1 MPKFGINR
9 AGGIGMRLI
18 CRMGRRDGW
27 KDWFY
32 FTTRQRSG
40 LLLLS
45 ALCVVLVAVR
55 LFLSG
60 HASDGEAPGPERHRE
75 LLAMLEELRE
85 RERQPRPAA
94 GHKEQP
100 AQRASAPCFAFDP
113 NVIDRSQWM
122 ALGFSEAQA
131 SSILRYRASG
141 AVFRVK
147 ADVKKLFVVS
157 EEKYRW
163 LADCIQLPD
172 SLQPAPRT
180 PRIAAAE
187 ISPPVLDLNVADTA
201 ALMQLRGIGPYFAR
215 KIVRYRDALGGY
227 CAVRQL
233 SEVYR
238 MRPGLLD
245 SIAPF
250 LTADPAAV
258 ATMSVNHAGVEV
270 LEAHPYL
277 SRSQAE
283 VLVAYREKHG
293 PYGKKEDLKKM
304 LLLTE
309 EEIERLVPYLS
320 FD

>member
-1 MPKFGINR
+1 
-9 AGGIGMRLI
+9 
-18 CRMGRRDGW
+18 MGRRDGW

-40 LLLLS
+40 LLVLS
-45 ALCVVLVAVR
+45 AVCLVLVAAR

-60 HASDGEAPGPERHRE
+60 NPSDGEAQGPERHRE
-75 LLAMLEELRE
+75 LLAMLAELKK
-85 RERQPRPAA
+85 RERQPQPAA
-94 GHKEQP
+94 RDKEQP
-100 AQRASAPCFAFDP
+100 APRASAPCFAFDP
-113 NVIDRSQWM
+113 NVIDRNQWM
-122 ALGFSEAQA
+122 SLGFSEAQA

-147 ADVKKLFVVS
+147 ADLKKLFVVS

-172 SLQPAPRT
+172 SLQPAPIK
-180 PRIAAAE
+180 PRAAAVE
-187 ISPPVLDLNVADTA
+187 SRPLVLDLNAADTA

-227 CAVRQL
+227 CEVRQL

-250 LTADPAAV
+250 LTADPVAV
-258 ATMSVNHAGVEV
+258 QKMSVNQAEV
-270 LEAHPYL
+270 ALLEAHPYL

-283 VLVAYREKHG
+283 VMVAYREKHG
-293 PYGKKEDLKKM
+293 PYRKKEDLKKM
-304 LLLTE
+304 MLLTD
-309 EEIERLVPYLS
+309 EEIERLLPYLS

>member
-1 MPKFGINR
+1 
-9 AGGIGMRLI
+9 
-18 CRMGRRDGW
+18 MGRRDGW

-40 LLLLS
+40 LLVLS
-45 ALCVVLVAVR
+45 AVCLVLVAAR

-60 HASDGEAPGPERHRE
+60 NPSDGQAQGPERHRE
-75 LLAMLEELRE
+75 LLAMLAELKK
-85 RERQPRPAA
+85 RERQPQPVARD
-94 GHKEQP
+94 KEQP
-100 AQRASAPCFAFDP
+100 AHRSSAPCFAFDP
-113 NVIDRSQWM
+113 NVIDRNQWM

-141 AVFRVK
+141 ATFRVK
-147 ADVKKLFVVS
+147 ADLKKLFVVS

-172 SLQPAPRT
+172 SLQPAPVN
-180 PRIAAAE
+180 PRAVAVE
-187 ISPPVLDLNVADTA
+187 SRPPVLDLNAADTA

-258 ATMSVNHAGVEV
+258 QKMFVNQAEV
-270 LEAHPYL
+270 ALLEAHPYL

-283 VLVAYREKHG
+283 VMVAYREKHG
-293 PYGKKEDLKKM
+293 PYRKKEDLKKM
-304 LLLTE
+304 MLLTD
-309 EEIERLVPYLS
+309 EEIERLLPYLS